1 MGSSSGGGVLH
12 RLVEGGG
19 KVEKSILRVL
29 EVLEVVDGQQLIGW
43 HYIHKAPGAF
53 NPKLPLAQRRLLPEQ
68 RAHLRTQ
75 QRARLKRGTEDQYE
89 KILGEYS
96 FGEF

>member
-29 EVLEVVDGQQLIGW
+29 EVLEVVDGQQFIGW

-53 NPKLPLAQRRLLPEQ
+53 NPKLPLAQRRWHSGVFCRSNGFICALSS
-68 RAHLRTQ
+68 
-75 QRARLKRGTEDQYE
+75 ARV
-89 KILGEYS
+89 
-96 FGEF
+96 